1 MERYID
7 HWKNVSTIVGIKKV
21 IIRIFLPFKPI
32 QVSPIGI
39 SNFFTEW
46 GVSRDRF
53 RTHLGFVSCFGD
65 WHYWCGIEAKIRN
78 ELIGLILDQN

>member
-46 GVSRDRF
+46 GFRMIVSELIWF
-53 RTHLGFVSCFGD
+53 FSCFGD
-65 WHYWCGIEAKIRN
+65 WHYWCGIEAKIRK
-78 ELIGLILDQN
+78 ELIGLTLDQN